1 MKYYTISFP
10 GEFGQHVVETWNE
23 EQIMKSYFVYWATK
37 MIECKGAFAEI
48 TAERCIEDWCVVHW
62 AIETDQWGN
71 KLDVVSQE
79 A

>member
-1 MKYYTISFP
+1 
-10 GEFGQHVVETWNE
+10 
-23 EQIMKSYFVYWATK
+23 

-48 TAERCIEDWCVVHW
+48 SAVRCIEDWCVVHW